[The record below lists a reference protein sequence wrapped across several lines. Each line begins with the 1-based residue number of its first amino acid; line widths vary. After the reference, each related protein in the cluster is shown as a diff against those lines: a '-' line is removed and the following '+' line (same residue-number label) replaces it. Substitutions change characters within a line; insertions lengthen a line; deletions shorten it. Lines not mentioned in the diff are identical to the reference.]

1 MQMPLNI
8 GEVMKAAA
16 DTDAARMMPISI
28 ELFFDQDCGEDLR
41 AFVSDAFATEAP
53 KARVYMQDYPARK
66 PELDFDTDLAVLVA
80 GLSKNTGALCD
91 HIREL
96 GVPVMIVT
104 VMPELVREM
113 AQANNH
119 PLLEEDIISPSVQ
132 VDGSGLPADH
142 ELNCE
147 PYPLTVDRCRNLAN
161 RMGDWVVSTFR
172 EKRLAFALAF
182 DFVRRPL
189 SMEFTN
195 ATAIQNAGIGM
206 VALIPGADMP
216 VMTLNQAKMVLQ
228 IAAAYGQK
236 LGRERAMELLAVV
249 GGGFVC
255 RSVARQLVSVVPAFG
270 WVVKGGVGFAGTIAM
285 GCATIAYFEALEGE
299 GMHPE
304 DALAVARK
312 EAAKV
317 KAEVSGKESPAQA
330 ALAGARMLVRD
341 AADAG
346 IEKARALAPSAR
358 GALREICEYTNMSMA
373 DVGRNIVVSIAD
385 QMKKKK
391 D

>member
-16 DTDAARMMPISI
+16 DTDAARMMPISL

-91 HIREL
+91 RIRGL

-119 PLLEEDIISPSVQ
+119 PLLPEDIVAPSAQ

-189 SMEFTN
+189 SMDFTN
-195 ATAIQNAGIGM
+195 ATAVQNAGIGM

-236 LGRERAMELLAVV
+236 LGRERAMELLCVV
-249 GGGFVC
+249 GGGFAC
-255 RSVARQLVSVVPAFG
+255 RTLARQLVSVVPAFG

-299 GMHPE
+299 GMRPE
-304 DALAVARK
+304 DALGAARD
-312 EAAKV
+312 EALKI
-317 KAEVSGKESPAQA
+317 KAEMAACESPAQA
-330 ALAGARMLVRD
+330 ALAGARMLVQD
-341 AADAG
+341 AANAG
-346 IEKARALAPSAR
+346 IEKAKALVPSAR
-358 GALREICEYTNMSMA
+358 GALQDICEYTNMNLA
-373 DVGRNIVVSIAD
+373 DVGRNIIASVAD
-385 QMKKKK
+385 QMKKK